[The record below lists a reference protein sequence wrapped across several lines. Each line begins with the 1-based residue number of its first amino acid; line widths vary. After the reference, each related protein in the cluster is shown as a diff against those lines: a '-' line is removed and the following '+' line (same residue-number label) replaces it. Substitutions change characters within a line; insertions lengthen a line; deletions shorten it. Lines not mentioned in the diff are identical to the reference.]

1 MPNICFKTR
10 LNGRTVQLIQHQ
22 YSTATGRSQTVT
34 LGSLSIDADPNA
46 YEAELKLR
54 TGVTLGNTDRLA
66 IGAWL
71 QRHGDSTARKQRQT
85 QQTALEARLRAEITA
100 SLVIEGDPLRQTLEA
115 IATLRKAFPDMAKV
129 VQREGGDVWKDLR
142 PRYLELAAEWDRWL
156 KTAQAN
162 GVAKKITRRSK
173 LAT

>member
-1 MPNICFKTR
+1 MSKICFKAR
-10 LNGRTVQLIQHQ
+10 RNGRTVQLIQHQ
-22 YSTATGRSQTVT
+22 YSSATGRSQTVT

-54 TGVTLGNTDRLA
+54 TGVTLGSTDRLA
-66 IGAWL
+66 ISAWL
-71 QRHGDSTARKQRQT
+71 QRHGDSTTRKHRQT
-85 QQTALEARLRAEITA
+85 QQAALEARLRAEITA
-100 SLVIEGDPLRQTLEA
+100 SLVTEADPIRHA
-115 IATLRKAFPDMAKV
+115 INALATLRKAFPEHALA
-129 VQREGGDVWKDLR
+129 VQQNGGDVWKELR
-142 PRYLELAAEWDRWL
+142 PHYLELAGEWDRWL